1 MAATLAMLVP
11 TRRVANGAAPLCRLA
26 LWCAVMVDAPS
37 VESRQSS
44 SADSIVNWYI
54 VVVEYAIVASL
65 LLVASIVL
73 VHTLID
79 FLSNWGEFSQEIVAA
94 IDGILVVII
103 LLDIAHTV
111 FGYMRS
117 SAFPV
122 RPFLVI
128 GILAGVR
135 DILSASAHL
144 TLSSSLARASFN
156 DTLISLGV
164 GVGVVV
170 FLLLGLLILRLS
182 QHSEEK
188 SGR

>member
-1 MAATLAMLVP
+1 
-11 TRRVANGAAPLCRLA
+11 
-26 LWCAVMVDAPS
+26 MVDAPNEERKQS
-37 VESRQSS
+37 VATDAVVRW
-44 SADSIVNWYI
+44 SIVAI
-54 VVVEYAIVASL
+54 EYAIVASL
-65 LLVASIVL
+65 LLVAGIVL
-73 VHTLID
+73 VRTVID
-79 FLSNWGEFSQEIVAA
+79 FLSHWGAFPQSVVAA

-111 FGYMRS
+111 FGHLRAS
-117 SAFPV
+117 VFPV

-144 TLSSSLARASFN
+144 TLSSSLAQANFN

-170 FLLLGLLILRLS
+170 FLLLGLLVLRF
-182 QHSEEK
+182 SETAR
-188 SGR
+188 SNDG